1 MMKQSL
7 DDLDLLNKI
16 LITEEKFDMHRE
28 EKICSRLTD
37 GELEGNVYFS
47 HWAIYDESYRISGW
61 LSYYKK
67 KSS

>member
-47 HWAIYDESYRISGW
+47 H
-61 LSYYKK
+61 
-67 KSS
+67 